1 MRICRLRKITQ
12 ATITICFYLQ
22 GYKIHYNPPKSAE
35 LKHQCKSGTKLD
47 IHLKSFLF
55 LSKAMKGKVIKM
67 GTATVMTVLLVIL
80 QNLNT
85 AAADD
90 VYTCRKF

>member
-1 MRICRLRKITQ
+1 
-12 ATITICFYLQ
+12 
-22 GYKIHYNPPKSAE
+22 
-35 LKHQCKSGTKLD
+35 
-47 IHLKSFLF
+47 
-55 LSKAMKGKVIKM
+55 MKGKVIKM
-67 GTATVMTVLLVIL
+67 GTATVMTVFLVIL